1 MTKNRF
7 IRLACFIVL
16 FGNGLGVQASEELS
30 CPPTVDVLQQAITPP
45 SDWNVGRRSN
55 EAMLHS
61 VSGVNFYDGPPSEL
75 VGLTPNDGTTVGKK
89 RIATW
94 KLYKKRNSGQG
105 FWIEC
110 MYTYTNVVLSKR
122 VPDSIRECSV
132 YSDKNSR
139 VEHDYV
145 FERMECK

>member
-1 MTKNRF
+1 MP
-7 IRLACFIVL
+7 I
-16 FGNGLGVQASEELS
+16 Q
-30 CPPTVDVLQQAITPP
+30 
-45 SDWNVGRRSN
+45 
-55 EAMLHS
+55 

-75 VGLTPNDGTTVGKK
+75 VGLTPSDGKTLDNKS
-89 RIATW
+89 IAVW

-110 MYTYTNVVLSKR
+110 LYTHTKVVLSKR
-122 VPDSIRECSV
+122 VPDSTRECSV
-132 YSDKNSR
+132 FFDKNSR